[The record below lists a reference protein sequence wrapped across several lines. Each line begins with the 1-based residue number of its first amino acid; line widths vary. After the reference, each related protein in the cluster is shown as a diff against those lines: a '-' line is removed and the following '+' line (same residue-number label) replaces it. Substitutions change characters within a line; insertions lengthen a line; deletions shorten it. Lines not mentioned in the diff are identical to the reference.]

1 MTKTCQHDNIIEL
14 TAKRIT
20 ASKDSKKK
28 IKKLLTKT
36 SQHDIIFKLTRE
48 TEMFLKGQQK
58 NNLKKLLTKRYA
70 SGKI

>member
-1 MTKTCQHDNIIEL
+1 MTIRLENANIIEL

-36 SQHDIIFKLTRE
+36 SQHDIIFELTRE

-58 NNLKKLLTKRYA
+58 TILK
-70 SGKI
+70 SC

>member
-1 MTKTCQHDNIIEL
+1 MIEL

-28 IKKLLTKT
+28 IKKLLTKI

-48 TEMFLKGQQK
+48 AEMFFKGQQK
-58 NNLKKLLTKRYA
+58 IILK
-70 SGKI
+70 SC